1 MPRDLPVVLICFG
14 VLLIVTAGV
23 QCLLTTAMGQ
33 RTSKNVRFMGLRRA
47 AEWWT
52 PSRAERFSKIGALVF
67 LILGGA
73 LLLAGI
79 GLGWLAG
86 ESA

>member
-1 MPRDLPVVLICFG
+1 MPRDLPFVLICLG

-23 QCLLTTAMGQ
+23 QYLLTPAMGK

-67 LILGGA
+67 LILGVA
-73 LLLAGI
+73 LLLTA
-79 GLGWLAG
+79 LGWVAWR
-86 ESA
+86 